1 MDAVDRKLQAE
12 CVRVLQ
18 PDFWDHPS
26 RWPRGGERYV
36 FLANALMEVGE
47 ARFGPEW
54 SGEEIGAFEF
64 VPDFPSFDQYL
75 QLLGTSHG
83 LMGDTEA
90 HQFNWTDR
98 QDKWVGR
105 KAELSAALTRLLWCI
120 HWIGD
125 HARDEKLVTALRRV
139 DTRGGHGRFFVEPDV
154 SLWNVEPLPDSRFY
168 KGSFKWQTP
177 RLEHDPPPVYP
188 FFTRDSFKACIDKL
202 GATCLSS
209 PHADLGAF
217 SPVLQ
222 FAVSF
227 ALAKNIISLEHH
239 DKEEAMRADISAE
252 WQARFG
258 SKPSM
263 TQVNAIYTAVR
274 FPNETA
280 INRGRKGGMK
290 KSGST

>member
-12 CVRVLQ
+12 CVRVLE

-36 FLANALMEVGE
+36 FLGNALTEVGE

-54 SGEEIGAFEF
+54 SGEELGAFEF

-83 LMGDTEA
+83 VMDETEA
-90 HQFNWTDR
+90 HQFKWTDR
-98 QDKWVGR
+98 RDKWVGR
-105 KAELSAALTRLLWCI
+105 KAELSAALTRLLWCV

-139 DTRGGHGRFFVEPDV
+139 DTRGGNGRFFLEPDL
-154 SLWNVEPLPDSRFY
+154 SLWNVEPLPDRRFY
-168 KGSFKWQTP
+168 QGSFKWQTP
-177 RLEHDPPPVYP
+177 RLEHDPPLVYS
-188 FFTRDSFKACIDKL
+188 FFTRASFEACIEKL
-202 GATCLSS
+202 SRVCPSS
-209 PHADLGAF
+209 PRADLNAF

-222 FAVSF
+222 FAISF
-227 ALAKNIISLEHH
+227 ARARKIISPEHH
-239 DKEEAMRADISAE
+239 YNEEAMRADINVE
-252 WQARFG
+252 WQSQFG
-258 SKPSM
+258 SKPTT
-263 TQVNAIYTAVR
+263 TQQNAIYTAVR

-280 INRGRKGGMK
+280 IKRGKRGGMK
-290 KSGST
+290 KGGST

>member
-12 CVRVLQ
+12 CVRVLE

-54 SGEEIGAFEF
+54 NGEEVGAFEF

-83 LMGDTEA
+83 LMGDSEV

-98 QDKWVGR
+98 RDRWVER
-105 KAELSAALTRLLWCI
+105 KVELSAALARLLWCV

-139 DTRGGHGRFFVEPDV
+139 DTRGGNGRFFLEPDV
-154 SLWNVEPLPDSRFY
+154 SLWNVEPLPDRRFY
-168 KGSFKWQTP
+168 QGCFKWKTP
-177 RLEHDPPPVYP
+177 RLEHDPPLVYP
-188 FFTRDSFKACIDKL
+188 FFTRDSFVACIEKL
-202 GATCLSS
+202 SAVYPSS
-209 PHADLGAF
+209 PRADLAAF

-222 FAVSF
+222 FAISF
-227 ALAKNIISLEHH
+227 ALAKNIISPAHH
-239 DKEEAMRADISAE
+239 YNEEAMREEISVE
-252 WQARFG
+252 WQSRFG
-258 SKPSM
+258 SRPTT
-263 TQVNAIYTAVR
+263 TQQTAIYTAVR

-280 INRGRKGGMK
+280 IKRGRAGGMK